1 MAQLYV
7 EGGQVLT
14 PEFDVERADV
24 LVDIETG
31 RIRAVGDIGEPGVGD
46 ERLDA
51 EGGLV
56 MPGLIN
62 AHTHA
67 AMTLMRGYADDKPLE
82 AWLEEDIWP
91 LEAEL
96 EAADVRI
103 GTELAAVEMIKSGTI
118 GFADMYF
125 HMEEAADV
133 VDRAGLRARLG
144 YGMVTIDKDADGTA
158 AEIDTGVEFA
168 TEYRGAADGR
178 IQTAVMPHGLYTVEA
193 DALREMRDR
202 AQDAGLPL
210 HFHAAETETEVRDVT
225 ELQGDRVV
233 TAADRLDLLGED
245 DFVAHGVHLSDD
257 EIKTLAD
264 RGTAV
269 IHCPASN
276 MKLASGM
283 ARVQEMLDAGVAV
296 GLGTD
301 GAGTNNDLDL
311 FDEIRDAAMIGKL
324 ASDDAGAVTARTAVE
339 LATTGSA
346 DALGFNS
353 GRIEPGA
360 NADLIVLD
368 RNAAR
373 LTPEHD
379 LVSHLAYAA
388 SGWDVRHTVCDGE
401 VLMRDR
407 QVLTLDTGRILDA
420 AEDRAADLVARGG

>member
-1 MAQLYV
+1 MTQLYV
-7 EGGQVLT
+7 EGGRMLT

-24 LVDIETG
+24 LVDVTTG
-31 RIRAVGDIGEPGVGD
+31 RIEDIGDIGEPGVGD

-67 AMTLMRGYADDKPLE
+67 AMTLVRGYADDKPLE

-96 EAADVRI
+96 EPEDVRI
-103 GTELAAVEMIKSGTI
+103 GTELAAVEMIKSGTV

-133 VDRAGLRARLG
+133 VERAGMRARLG
-144 YGMVTIDKDADGTA
+144 YGMVTIDKDTAGTET
-158 AEIDTGVEFA
+158 EIETGVEFA
-168 TEYRGAADGR
+168 TEYDGTANGR
-178 IQTAVMPHGLYTVEA
+178 IRTAVMPHGLYTVEA
-193 DALREMRDR
+193 DALGTMRDR
-202 AQDAGLPL
+202 ARDVGLPL
-210 HFHAAETETEVRDVT
+210 HFHAAETETEVADVKS
-225 ELQGDRVV
+225 LQGDRPVR
-233 TAADRLDLLGED
+233 AADSLDLLGD
-245 DFVAHGVHLSDD
+245 GDFVAHGVHLTDA
-257 EIKTLAD
+257 EVETLAD

-283 ARVQEMLDAGVAV
+283 ARVQAMLDAGVPV

-311 FDEIRDAAMIGKL
+311 FDEIRDAAMVGKL
-324 ASDDAGAVTARTAVE
+324 AAEDASAVNARTAVE
-339 LATTGSA
+339 LATAGSA
-346 DALGFNS
+346 DALGFES

-368 RNAAR
+368 LNAAR

-388 SGWDVRHTVCDGE
+388 SGWDVRHTVCDGQ

-420 AEDRAADLVARGG
+420 AETRATDLVARSG